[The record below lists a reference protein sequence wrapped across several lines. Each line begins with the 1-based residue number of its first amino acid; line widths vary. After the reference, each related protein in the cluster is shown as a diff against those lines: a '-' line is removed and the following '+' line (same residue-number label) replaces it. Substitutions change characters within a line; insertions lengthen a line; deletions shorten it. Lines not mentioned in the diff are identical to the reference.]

1 MTTAR
6 GYCAILENTDLTAK
20 ETVEKIL
27 RRNLYLDDEDK
38 DFEVSGFGAWDRV
51 HLPSSPEDV
60 DGIQNF
66 HDSVNQF
73 IADANPVR
81 DHMSDMLAAVSEW
94 EDGLVGDGARQRR
107 NLRRLTNVLY
117 IVKSKFDV
125 INADIHTMERIR
137 DDSHYLDN
145 YFEDKRKKTEIMEK
159 RSSLYEEKRRMKEE
173 DVASVLASAP
183 EGID

>member
-6 GYCAILENTDLTAK
+6 GYSAILENTDLTVK
-20 ETVEKIL
+20 ETVEKVL
-27 RRNLYLDDEDK
+27 RINFYLDAYPSES
-38 DFEVSGFGAWDRV
+38 VSDFGAWDRV

-73 IADANPVR
+73 IADAQPVR
-81 DHMSDMLAAVSEW
+81 DHMSDMFTAVRSW
-94 EDGLVGDGARQRR
+94 GDGLVGDGIEVARQRG
-107 NLRRLTNVLY
+107 NLKKVLY

-125 INADIHTMERIR
+125 INADIHTMEKIR

-145 YFEDKRKKTEIMEK
+145 YFESKRNRAEIMES
-159 RSSLYEEKRRMKEE
+159 RVPLYEEKRRRKEE
-173 DVASVLASAP
+173 DIASTLASAP
-183 EGID
+183 EGIN